1 MNIFMNEIVLL
12 FLILFLGYTLGKISY
27 KGFSLGS
34 SGVLIISLFFGYAGY
49 KLSQVIMDIG
59 IILYVYAVG
68 MMIGPRLFRS
78 FKKAGWKFIV
88 LGVVG
93 PIIGSLIVLLGVL
106 MLRFP
111 MGLSV
116 GLFAGTLT
124 STPALAK
131 ALDVL
136 SRSAPD
142 SMAKISSTYSIVY
155 PFSMLLVVIVNQL
168 LPKIMKTNLKKEAQD
183 FKLFEESDYHPME
196 IWHYKVSNP
205 GCVGKTIVDINP
217 DRMIQANIT
226 HLIRN
231 GHSIPFNSRIE
242 IQLGDILRVDG
253 PNTELAKLTTL
264 LGEKCSCESSLEKE
278 FEVLDV
284 KLLNKHYIGRKIQ
297 SIPLWAESEVVVTRV
312 RRGEVEIA
320 PRGSLVLE
328 YGDLIRMVGA
338 NENLLLV
345 SRELQ
350 GDLRQ
355 LEQTNLIPFFS
366 GLLLGVIVGV
376 IPFRV
381 SDSISISLGSA
392 GGTFIVSI
400 LLGHFGRIR
409 TIPFYVPQPVKYF
422 SKEFGLLLFLAGAGT
437 LSGGKIVSVL
447 HTYGFQML
455 LLGIVLTIIII
466 MLMVFL
472 SIKVLGLSIS
482 ATMGALGGIMTNSPA
497 LSSAQ
502 SNTDS
507 VEPTVS
513 YASIYPVAL
522 ITKVII
528 AQLLVQFFT

>member
-1 MNIFMNEIVLL
+1 
-12 FLILFLGYTLGKISY
+12 
-27 KGFSLGS
+27 
-34 SGVLIISLFFGYAGY
+34 
-49 KLSQVIMDIG
+49 
-59 IILYVYAVG
+59 
-68 MMIGPRLFRS
+68 
-78 FKKAGWKFIV
+78 
-88 LGVVG
+88 
-93 PIIGSLIVLLGVL
+93 
-106 MLRFP
+106 
-111 MGLSV
+111 
-116 GLFAGTLT
+116 
-124 STPALAK
+124 
-131 ALDVL
+131 
-136 SRSAPD
+136 
-142 SMAKISSTYSIVY
+142 
-155 PFSMLLVVIVNQL
+155 
-168 LPKIMKTNLKKEAQD
+168 
-183 FKLFEESDYHPME
+183 ME

-447 HTYGFQML
+447 HTYGVQML
-455 LLGIVLTIIII
+455 LLGIALTIIML